1 MKKLMFAAAAAFCG
15 TVFALESANI
25 VGYQNRAVEK
35 SGWNLICNTFLP
47 VNGEKSAMKLGDFK
61 PAGWDFWSGDTV
73 QFLDAGGGT
82 ASFEFE
88 GEMLD
93 ALFTYATTAE
103 GAPADGWYQYDKAYN
118 DMVYVSGDEMSLEYG
133 EGAVYQTTS
142 PETTLVFSGTV
153 ADAPQTILSDKSG
166 WNLIGNPTPVDINFA
181 DITPDGWDFWS
192 GDTIQFLDA
201 GGGTESFSWTNPE
214 TEEVE
219 SLPALFTYA
228 TTAEG
233 APADGWYQ
241 YDKAYNDM
249 VYISISDA
257 GFADLKAGAG
267 FVSQT
272 VSDSTG
278 IQFPGA
284 L

>member
-1 MKKLMFAAAAAFCG
+1 M
-15 TVFALESANI
+15 ESANV
-25 VGYQNRAVEK
+25 VGYQERAVEK

-47 VNGEKSAMKLGDFK
+47 VNGDKAGMTLGDIK
-61 PAGWDFWSGDTV
+61 RNGWDCWSGDTI

-82 ASFEFE
+82 ASFTWTNPETQE
-88 GEMLD
+88 EETLD
-93 ALFTYATTAE
+93 ALFTYATINE

-118 DMVYVSGDEMSLEYG
+118 DMVYISGNDMALEYG

-142 PETTLVFSGTV
+142 PETALLFAGSV
-153 ADAPQTILSDKSG
+153 ADEAQTILSDKSG
-166 WNLIGNPTPVDINFA
+166 WNVIGNPTPVDLTFV

-201 GGGTESFSWTNPE
+201 GGGTASFTWTNPE
-214 TEEVE
+214 TQEEE
-219 SLPALFTYA
+219 TLDALFTYA
-228 TTAEG
+228 TINEG

-249 VYISISDA
+249 VYVPITETDFNSLS
-257 GFADLKAGAG
+257 AGAA

-272 VSDSTG
+272 SSDTTG
-278 IQFPGA
+278 IQFPAA